1 MSRVHD
7 ALRRAEKS
15 GEPVAP
21 VVQPKIET
29 RSPAVTVEMG
39 ENLAGLLEMVEEV
52 PFRTATDSLL
62 IDAARPHEAPMEEF
76 RTLRTRLNHMQ
87 SLQPIHTVVVT
98 SASPAEGKSLTAAN
112 LALAE
117 SHLSG
122 NTTLLADFDF
132 RRPLI
137 HTMFGIDRGPG
148 ITDYLMGQAPLHK
161 VIKRIA
167 GTNLYVMPAGQAV
180 INPLELLNLR
190 EVKHLL
196 DRLPSLFQWVI
207 MDSPPLLFA
216 ADANLLGTLSD
227 GTLLVV
233 RIGHTTIDSVT
244 RAMQSLCNNNVLGIV
259 VNGARRGELYSK
271 YTTITPITRPR
282 KRTRKKARRLRRSS
296 PASARTTSGRRS
308 KGRSSRLQNQSRILA
323 AESDAVG
330 HRIFDP
336 GAAAVFRNIVQIAL
350 RIRNFNVGGGRQNS
364 IAHGQQ
370 SRRDPSRAAGSLRMP
385 DQALERRAGQPV
397 RMLAEGQLHR
407 ASLDTIVELGA
418 GAMVVQIADR
428 FGGHAGLFERQ
439 GDGARGF
446 FAAFFQAHPVI
457 RLAGGS
463 VARDL
468 A

>member
-7 ALRRAEKS
+7 ALRRAEKT
-15 GEPVAP
+15 GELAPP
-21 VVQPKIET
+21 VVQPQAET
-29 RSPAVTVEMG
+29 RTAAAPPIATLDTG
-39 ENLAGLLEMVEEV
+39 ANLAGLLELVEEV

-62 IDAARPHEAPMEEF
+62 IDATRPHEAPMEEF

-87 SLQPIHTVVVT
+87 SLQPIHTVVVS

-117 SHLSG
+117 SHLAG

-137 HTMFGIDRGPG
+137 HTMFGIDRSPG

-216 ADANLLGTLSD
+216 ADANLLGTLCQ

-271 YTTITPITRPR
+271 YTYYHSYYTPKDEDGSDVVAEEAPQEM
-282 KRTRKKARRLRRSS
+282 A
-296 PASARTTSGRRS
+296 AVG
-308 KGRSSRLQNQSRILA
+308 A
-323 AESDAVG
+323 AEET
-330 HRIFDP
+330 
-336 GAAAVFRNIVQIAL
+336 QKK
-350 RIRNFNVGGGRQNS
+350 
-364 IAHGQQ
+364 
-370 SRRDPSRAAGSLRMP
+370 
-385 DQALERRAGQPV
+385 
-397 RMLAEGQLHR
+397 
-407 ASLDTIVELGA
+407 
-418 GAMVVQIADR
+418 
-428 FGGHAGLFERQ
+428 
-439 GDGARGF
+439 
-446 FAAFFQAHPVI
+446 
-457 RLAGGS
+457 
-463 VARDL
+463 
-468 A
+468 